1 MTLKLA
7 ISPCPNDTFVFQ
19 GLMSGKVISPQP
31 LSIELADIQKLNEG
45 MAEESFDFCKV
56 SAVAAIR
63 HSDKYSLCSV
73 GAALG

>member
-1 MTLKLA
+1 
-7 ISPCPNDTFVFQ
+7 
-19 GLMSGKVISPQP
+19 MSGKVISPQP